1 MEKDRNLLEWYENGV
16 DDEGNVQGAV
26 VIKSIEEP
34 PISQCDLGDVPIDS
48 PQGDIQKEI
57 IKKEMGAQ
65 LSTQNDQVIAQ
76 DKIKIYKATGL
87 IKVIEA
93 RLARLA
99 ALTTPYTDDAI
110 KKEDL
115 ASDIKKLANE
125 LTEIVGS
132 L

>member
-1 MEKDRNLLEWYENGV
+1 MENEKTLLEWYENG
-16 DDEGNVQGAV
+16 EGEDAKGV
-26 VIKSIEEP
+26 VVVKSIEEP
-34 PISQCDLGDVPIDS
+34 PVKPCDLGDAPPES
-48 PQGDIQKEI
+48 PQADIQKEI
-57 IKKEMGAQ
+57 IKKEMGSQ

-76 DKIKIYKATGL
+76 DRIRIYKATGI
-87 IKVIEA
+87 IKVIEG

-99 ALTTPYTDDAI
+99 ALTAPYADDAI

>member
-1 MEKDRNLLEWYENGV
+1 MKNKNLLEWYENGNN
-16 DDEGNVQGAV
+16 DEESV
-26 VIKSIEEP
+26 VLIRKNPEQSISP
-34 PISQCDLGDVPIDS
+34 CDLNNIPVDS
-48 PQGDIQKEI
+48 PQGEIQKEI
-57 IKKEMGAQ
+57 LNRETGTQ

-76 DKIKIYKATGL
+76 DRIRIFKATGI
-87 IKVIEA
+87 IKVLEG

-99 ALTTPYTDDAI
+99 ALTTPYADDAI